1 VEEMKLS
8 KHHFQD
14 FRNKLQTYVQGYCP
28 VVLEDLF
35 EEYDD
40 GNEDGNDMIG
50 EFQ

>member
-28 VVLEDLF
+28 VVFEDLF
-35 EEYDD
+35 EDYDD
-40 GNEDGNDMIG
+40 GNEDGKDLIG